1 MKHPKNSKISKDE
14 MDNAVTELNSFLSS
28 IKSKYNLNSDQIQN
42 LLHDVEKIQYPN
54 NTQVDKEEKNIPV
67 CIFNNSHLSCLEA
80 IVKYLR
86 ENICLKYSEIAI
98 LLKRDA
104 GPIGVTYRNAKKKMP
119 AKFIIKPCASL
130 PTSTLADRKL
140 SPLENIVSF
149 FKNKGMRYSEIA
161 AMLNRDDRTIWT
173 VSKRAELKSKS
184 KTR

>member
-1 MKHPKNSKISKDE
+1 MKHPKNNKISKDAR
-14 MDNAVTELNSFLSS
+14 DNIVSELNSFLSS
-28 IKSKYNLNSDQIQN
+28 IESKYNLSFDQIQH
-42 LLHDVEKIQYPN
+42 LLHDVEKIRHPDKKL
-54 NTQVDKEEKNIPV
+54 TEKEENNIPT
-67 CIFNNSHLSCLEA
+67 CIFNNNHLSCLEA

-86 ENICLKYSEIAI
+86 ENISLKYSEIAI
-98 LLKRDA
+98 LLKRDV

-119 AKFIIKPCASL
+119 TRFVITPGISL
-130 PTSTLADRKL
+130 PAAILANRKL

-161 AMLNRDDRTIWT
+161 AILNRDDRTIWT